1 MTGRKGAQRPRQNSP
16 CLARSCG
23 RGSLFIK
30 LSPAAQTQGLQP
42 LGLGKIAI
50 HIGNFTEELNMRRR
64 FIVSNLLTALLLV
77 LVLSATALAETVARC
92 GQGWLERVDGYPV
105 LHLKGTPYEM
115 GYQHGALLKESVREN
130 LHNVLDSKRVS
141 AVEIGGI
148 EVKPRWIID
157 TLAVVQ
163 APHVPDWYR
172 QELAG
177 VAAGADL
184 KLGDVAAA
192 NFLPELFHCSG
203 FAVMNSA
210 TTDGTLYHGRILDY
224 SCDWHLQD
232 HAVLIIGEPDGGIP
246 FANVTFA
253 GFIGSVTGMNAQHV
267 SIGEMGGGG
276 IGHWNGTPMAVLVRE
291 VLQQAGDLDQ
301 ALAVFREAKRTCEY
315 YYVIAD
321 GKTNRAVGV
330 AAGWD
335 KFETIEPGKAHPLLP
350 KPVADCVL
358 LSAGSRYDELAR
370 RAADGHG
377 KFDASSVRQLLERPI
392 ATHSTLHSVL
402 FEPAS
407 TKIWIANASS
417 DGQSAADQPYH
428 NFQLSELLKHTPN
441 ESAPEIELIQK

>member
-1 MTGRKGAQRPRQNSP
+1 MPSQFTAKRQ
-16 CLARSCG
+16 
-23 RGSLFIK
+23 K
-30 LSPAAQTQGLQP
+30 LNAIRLISIP
-42 LGLGKIAI
+42 L
-50 HIGNFTEELNMRRR
+50 
-64 FIVSNLLTALLLV
+64 ALLLV
-77 LVLSATALAETVARC
+77 GVLATNAALAETVARC
-92 GQGWLERVDGYPV
+92 GKGWLERIDGYPV
-105 LHLKGTPYEM
+105 LHLKGTPYEI

-130 LHNVLDSKRVS
+130 LHNVLDSKRVQTIE
-141 AVEIGGI
+141 VGGV

-157 TLAVVQ
+157 TLTIVQ
-163 APHVPDWYR
+163 APHVPEWYR

-177 VAAGADL
+177 VAAGANL
-184 KLGDVAAA
+184 KIGDVAAA

-232 HAVLIIGEPDGGIP
+232 HAVLIVAEPDGGIP

-301 ALAVFREAKRTCEY
+301 ALAVFRDAQRTCEY
-315 YYVIAD
+315 YYVITD
-321 GKTNRAVGV
+321 GKTNRAAGV
-330 AAGWD
+330 AASWD
-335 KFETIEPGKAHPLLP
+335 KFETIEPGKAHPRLP

-358 LSAGSRYDELAR
+358 LSADSRYEELVR
-370 RAADGHG
+370 RATDAHG
-377 KFDASSVRQLLERPI
+377 KLDATSVRQLLERPI
-392 ATHSTLHSVL
+392 AGRSNLHNAL

-407 TKIWIANASS
+407 TKMWIANAGA
-417 DGQSAADQPYH
+417 DGQPAANQPYH
-428 NFQLSELLKHTPN
+428 AFQLSDLLQHQPD
-441 ESAPEIELIQK
+441 SAAREIEFVAKQGSARGSTE

>member
-1 MTGRKGAQRPRQNSP
+1 M
-16 CLARSCG
+16 RSH
-23 RGSLFIK
+23 L
-30 LSPAAQTQGLQP
+30 LS
-42 LGLGKIAI
+42 K
-50 HIGNFTEELNMRRR
+50 
-64 FIVSNLLTALLLV
+64 LLLPV
-77 LVLSATALAETVARC
+77 LVLLLLSTAALAETVARC
-92 GQGWLERVDGYPV
+92 GKGWLELVDGYPV

-115 GYQHGALLKESVREN
+115 GYQHGALLKESVCEN
-130 LHNVLDSKRVS
+130 LHNVLDSKRVQ
-141 AVEIGGI
+141 AVEVSGI

-157 TLAVVQ
+157 TLTVVQ
-163 APHVPDWYR
+163 APYVPDWYR

-177 VAAGADL
+177 VAAGAEL
-184 KLGDVAAA
+184 KVSDVAAA

-210 TTDGTLYHGRILDY
+210 TTDGKLYHGRILDY

-276 IGHWNGTPMAVLVRE
+276 IGHWSGTPMAVLVRE
-291 VLQQAGDLDQ
+291 VLQHAGDLDQ

-321 GKTNRAVGV
+321 GKTNRALGV

-335 KFETIEPGKAHPLLP
+335 KFETIEPGQAHPLLP
-350 KPVADCVL
+350 KPVTDCVL

-370 RAADGHG
+370 RAADRHG
-377 KFDASSVRQLLERPI
+377 QFDANSVRRLLQCPI
-392 ATHSTLHSVL
+392 AGRSNLHNAL

-407 TKIWIANASS
+407 TKMWIANASS
-417 DGQSAADQPYH
+417 DGKPAADQPYH
-428 NFQLSELLKHTPN
+428 EFQLSELLERNPQA
-441 ESAPEIELIQK
+441 SAPRIELVEK